1 MWIPEQNYKYPTN
14 NKRNLKFQHHWL
26 YKWTWIAY
34 SKMFDGVLCKY
45 CVIFNEHEGGSGS
58 QKLGKFVLTP
68 FSNWKHAIEEFNKHD
83 NNKYHKMTLLK
94 FDCLM
99 SVSNKTTD
107 SILIQLDKKLKSEI
121 EQNRAKLKPI
131 IETVMFCGR
140 QGLPLRG
147 HRDSG
152 PINCDN
158 PPVENDGNFRSLLRF
173 KVMSGDINL
182 AEHLKTA
189 QGNASYT
196 SADIQN
202 QILTSCSNLILKQII
217 SKVNA
222 AKCFTVL
229 ADETADISG
238 IEQFSLCVRYF
249 EFSSMQMREDF
260 LTFVPVTDVIGMGLA
275 NTLLNTLDKLGIDLK
290 YLRGQGF
297 DGAATM
303 SGCFNGV
310 QSHVTK
316 KYPLAHYIHCT
327 SHCLNLAISDTCN
340 IQSIRNC
347 TGTIQKVCV
356 FFKYPKRQNVML
368 DSIKRVCP
376 ESQITKL
383 KLLCP
388 TRWVDRHDSIITFME
403 LFDAV
408 IDGLSIISTWPDRE
422 SSSGAYQLLCAIKQ
436 PEFILAT
443 HLLAKVF
450 SISLPLSKLLQMQNI
465 DLIEA
470 MSLADNVSD
479 VLKNIRNNA
488 DEDFKKLFLK
498 VKEKCMSL
506 DIEITLP
513 RLTNIQ
519 KNRFNVKTT
528 CSNEYYKISLFIPFL
543 DNFISQLHD
552 RFIEHKSLITN
563 FCCLLPNNN
572 LPNREENIKSLA
584 EKYSEDLQCSSNSVI
599 GEVLTWT
606 QKFVGA
612 EKPKNAL
619 EALIAC
625 NPLIF
630 PSTYKLLQ
638 IIATLPVTTA
648 SSERSFSTLKRL
660 KTYLRN
666 TIGENRLN
674 SLALLNIH
682 REIILTTDEVL
693 NDFAKDSRKIRLL

>member
-1 MWIPEQNYKYPTN
+1 
-14 NKRNLKFQHHWL
+14 
-26 YKWTWIAY
+26 
-34 SKMFDGVLCKY
+34 
-45 CVIFNEHEGGSGS
+45 
-58 QKLGKFVLTP
+58 
-68 FSNWKHAIEEFNKHD
+68 
-83 NNKYHKMTLLK
+83 
-94 FDCLM
+94 
-99 SVSNKTTD
+99 
-107 SILIQLDKKLKSEI
+107 
-121 EQNRAKLKPI
+121 
-131 IETVMFCGR
+131 
-140 QGLPLRG
+140 
-147 HRDSG
+147 
-152 PINCDN
+152 
-158 PPVENDGNFRSLLRF
+158 
-173 KVMSGDINL
+173 MSGDINL

-189 QGNASYT
+189 QGNASYI

-260 LTFVPVTDVIGMGLA
+260 LTFVPVTDVTGMGLA

-340 IQSIRNC
+340 VQSIRNC

-368 DSIKRVCP
+368 ESIKRVCP

-383 KLLCP
+383 KLLFP

-408 IDGLSIISTWPDRE
+408 IDGLPIISTWPDRE

-450 SISLPLSKLLQMQNI
+450 SISLLLSKLLQIKNI

-479 VLKNIRNNA
+479 VLKNIKNNA

-498 VKEKCMSL
+498 VKEK
-506 DIEITLP
+506 
-513 RLTNIQ
+513 
-519 KNRFNVKTT
+519 
-528 CSNEYYKISLFIPFL
+528 Y
-543 DNFISQLHD
+543 NFISQLHD
-552 RFIEHKSLITN
+552 RFIAHKSLITN

-572 LPNREENIKSLA
+572 LPNREENIKSLT
-584 EKYSEDLQCSSNSVI
+584 EKYNEDLQ
-599 GEVLTWT
+599 
-606 QKFVGA
+606 
-612 EKPKNAL
+612 
-619 EALIAC
+619 
-625 NPLIF
+625 
-630 PSTYKLLQ
+630 
-638 IIATLPVTTA
+638 
-648 SSERSFSTLKRL
+648 
-660 KTYLRN
+660 
-666 TIGENRLN
+666 
-674 SLALLNIH
+674 
-682 REIILTTDEVL
+682 
-693 NDFAKDSRKIRLL
+693 